1 MGLLQ
6 DEIEE
11 IKKYQRSERF
21 AGITRVFTAAQVA
34 EQRGAIT
41 TDYTVAREAAAQFYA
56 HLRKLFAEKR
66 SITTYGPY
74 SPGMAVAM
82 KRAGI
87 EGIYL
92 GGWATSA

>member
-41 TDYTVAREAAAQFYA
+41 TDYTVARA
-56 HLRKLFAEKR
+56 
-66 SITTYGPY
+66 P
-74 SPGMAVAM
+74 SPHTVPTR
-82 KRAGI
+82 RA
-87 EGIYL
+87 
-92 GGWATSA
+92 WPSP